1 MKINNTQPSSAKRYS
16 YLFPALVLSSASL
29 IMLSACQKEPESIEP
44 SAEIAVQTTPMTT
57 SVESTNEPVAVVE
70 DNVAQT
76 ERELNLAQ
84 LENNIGAAG
93 ITPNVN
99 TDANTT
105 TPNFDN
111 SPEQAI
117 KGTQI
122 TDVQYR
128 SESGKAMS
136 VVFETSA
143 TGVLNAIV
151 SLPNQAKMT
160 LRAPEGQGNNPIYRS
175 KDGTIELI
183 SHGGGG
189 NIDVMQNGQL
199 TSFEAVSVEA
209 EVITQP

>member
-1 MKINNTQPSSAKRYS
+1 MTTNNTQ
-16 YLFPALVLSSASL
+16 LFKSNSRLSLAIIISLSGIVL
-29 IMLSACQKEPESIEP
+29 LSACQKEPEP
-44 SAEIAVQTTPMTT
+44 SAEVAVQTAPVTT
-57 SVESTNEPVAVVE
+57 DVEST
-70 DNVAQT
+70 T
-76 ERELNLAQ
+76 ETITNDSIEAETEIDLAE

-93 ITPNVN
+93 MTPNVN
-99 TDANTT
+99 TDANTA
-105 TPNFDN
+105 TP

-128 SESGKAMS
+128 SESGATMS

-143 TGVLNAIV
+143 TGVLNAII
-151 SLPNQAKMT
+151 SLSNKPNIT
-160 LRAPEGQGNNPIYRS
+160 LSAPEGQGNNPTYRS

-189 NIDVMQNGQL
+189 NIDLMQNGQL

-209 EVITQP
+209 EVITQI